1 MPRIAL
7 LLALCALSTASAAG
21 QQRNVVINHARLT
34 DQAVRGI
41 EQQWKTQ
48 IPDGRY
54 WYDRVSGAWGLEGG
68 PTAGWIPPGLDLGG
82 PLRADASNGNT
93 GVFVNGREL
102 PMQDVA
108 GLMQITPVYR
118 GRWWVDA
125 LGNFGAEGGPMLGN
139 LRVLAAQRRGGSNGA
154 IYANGGRDML
164 GTDDNGCHYFNSHDY
179 GSSTTTSWASPGC

>member
-7 LLALCALSTASAAG
+7 LLALCVLSTASAAA

-54 WYDRVSGAWGLEGG
+54 WYDRVSGAWGLDGG